1 MNVFVKCSEKIRRI
15 FGKFAASGSNRVRRF
30 AFRMSE
36 PQSTDRY
43 EQFIALVERHE
54 RAIRGVVRSMLPS
67 SQDADDVMQEVCLA
81 CWHKF
86 ADFDPD
92 SSEDAFFR
100 WACVVARFEVLKHRR
115 KCARDRLVLSEE
127 TIQLLSADAE
137 ERVSKVELE
146 RRALEDC
153 LGTLQ
158 PSDRRLI
165 LSIHVRGDSVA
176 KTARQLGQNVRRLY
190 SKVNVLRDLLGDCVR
205 NKLADRGVT

>member
-1 MNVFVKCSEKIRRI
+1 MP
-15 FGKFAASGSNRVRRF
+15 
-30 AFRMSE
+30 E

-43 EQFIALVERHE
+43 EQFIALIERHE
-54 RAIRGVVRSMLPS
+54 RAIRSVVRSMLPS
-67 SQDADDVMQEVCLA
+67 SQDANDVMQEVCLA

-92 SSEDAFFR
+92 RSEDAFFR
-100 WACVVARFEVLKHRR
+100 WACVIARFEVLKHRR

-127 TIQLLSADAE
+127 TIQWLSADAE
-137 ERVSKVELE
+137 ERVSRSELE
-146 RRALEDC
+146 RQALEDC

-176 KTARQLGQNVRRLY
+176 KIARQLGQNVRRLY
-190 SKVNVLRDLLGDCVR
+190 SLVNVLRDRLGDCVR
-205 NKLADRGVT
+205 SKLADRGVA